1 MLDLLRAQQK
11 SMPNPKTPKPSSSF
25 NFSDAMSELEE
36 ITEYLES
43 NDTDL
48 DKALQKFKR
57 GTELVKSL
65 EAHLE
70 QAQNTVK
77 TIRGVDK

>member
-1 MLDLLRAQQK
+1 
-11 SMPNPKTPKPSSSF
+11 
-25 NFSDAMSELEE
+25 MSELEE

-57 GTELVKSL
+57 GTELVKLL

-77 TIRGVDK
+77 TIRGIDK

>member
-1 MLDLLRAQQK
+1 MA
-11 SMPNPKTPKPSSSF
+11 
-25 NFSDAMSELEE
+25 ELEE
-36 ITEYLES
+36 ITEYLEK

-57 GTELVKSL
+57 GTELVTLL

-70 QAQNTVK
+70 QAQNKVK